1 MKTSQNGFAI
11 HLRDRH
17 AAPRAVLSSI
27 LFRISRSCPAAPN
40 RPIFTTPPPPQ
51 ILSPRFSFGKIY
63 RSATSIKNEAYVG
76 WAYALECE
84 TSAMAPAAFGIQQQ
98 PPSPGPSSASVDR
111 PTCPSHVLF
120 WSNPVVYF
128 GLSLNVFHVPIQTE
142 AAELCFLSGEKTG
155 SRNRERTG
163 TAIKS
168 AVTC

>member
-1 MKTSQNGFAI
+1 MSRYIFVMKTSQNGFAI
-11 HLRDRH
+11 HLRARR
-17 AAPRAVLSSI
+17 AVPRVVLSSI

-98 PPSPGPSSASVDR
+98 PRSRQAHRSGPTNLSVAR
-111 PTCPSHVLF
+111 IVLVQSGALF
-120 WSNPVVYF
+120 WF
-128 GLSLNVFHVPIQTE
+128 
-142 AAELCFLSGEKTG
+142 ELDCF
-155 SRNRERTG
+155 SRTYTNR
-163 TAIKS
+163 S
-168 AVTC
+168 S